1 MDDMEISSGSDDNV
15 SQAEIDWLVGDVQG
29 RIGQAGGSNVGRETS
44 QDDSLGDEDAEGEDD
59 LEPEG
64 EEDAGNGAG
73 SSEEVEQSAM
83 ASIYSNGLF
92 WSYSNHFKQ
101 PASGTDIVATVKS
114 AWPLIEAYGQS
125 DNPASLRII
134 NDQLDILFD
143 TPSNIRG
150 SERVFQQARKSIM
163 KVVNVIFTEPEEGPY
178 MDKAREHFEELL
190 KAISNVRSFPC

>member
-92 WSYSNHFKQ
+92 
-101 PASGTDIVATVKS
+101 
-114 AWPLIEAYGQS
+114 
-125 DNPASLRII
+125 
-134 NDQLDILFD
+134 
-143 TPSNIRG
+143 
-150 SERVFQQARKSIM
+150 
-163 KVVNVIFTEPEEGPY
+163 
-178 MDKAREHFEELL
+178 
-190 KAISNVRSFPC
+190 